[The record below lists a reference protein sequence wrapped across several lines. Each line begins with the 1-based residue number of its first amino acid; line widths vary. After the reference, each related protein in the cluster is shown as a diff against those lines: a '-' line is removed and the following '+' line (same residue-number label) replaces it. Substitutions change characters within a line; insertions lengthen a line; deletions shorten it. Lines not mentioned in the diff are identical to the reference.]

1 MNTTEIIL
9 LVTVIL
15 AINAL
20 IWITIIY
27 WLKRRIEVIK
37 NKMREEH
44 DSGDGKFIIE
54 PISALYRGADMHFG
68 NVKGNG
74 VICLT
79 EKRLIFNKVT
89 GQKIEIKRAEI
100 KEAIVEESF
109 KGKSSFA
116 TRGKHLIIK
125 TMDGNRVGFLLR
137 DAEAWSRKIMTL

>member
-9 LVTVIL
+9 LVTGIL

-37 NKMREEH
+37 SKMREEH
-44 DSGDGKFIIE
+44 GSGNGKFIIE

-89 GQKIEIKRAEI
+89 GQKIEIERAEI